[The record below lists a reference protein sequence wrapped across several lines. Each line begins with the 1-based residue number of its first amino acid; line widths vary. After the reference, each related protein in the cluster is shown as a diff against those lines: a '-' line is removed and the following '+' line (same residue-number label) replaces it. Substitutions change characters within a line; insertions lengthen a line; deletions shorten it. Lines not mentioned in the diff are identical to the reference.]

1 VSIVKASA
9 TVKPTSIPA
18 PKPFSYVK
26 ACDLPE
32 RPHKHRML
40 VEDLWVEC
48 GVGVVGG
55 PPKHYKTWVV
65 LDLAV
70 SVASG
75 TSCLGRFAVPQ
86 PGPVLIYAAEDQNH
100 AVRER
105 LAGLCESR
113 GIVLSDL
120 PVHVI
125 TEPALHLDCPVERAR
140 FRQTVLEVQPR
151 VIILDPLVRVYG
163 NVDEN
168 SAAEVSSFL
177 AYLRA
182 LQREMNVAVVVV
194 HHAKKSPASHQAAG
208 QSLRGSGDLYAWVDS
223 LLYLRKHKGQLEMAV
238 EHRSVPSRDPVP
250 IELVKTSPHPPHL
263 VVVERASND
272 DPVSH
277 DRSILSFL
285 TSGSQVKTTEEIR
298 KALGLR
304 KERVVGLLRQME
316 AAGRIRRDGRS
327 WRRTGGDGASRT
339 DGSVLPTVTGTASTE
354 FPSLP

>member
-1 VSIVKASA
+1 M
-9 TVKPTSIPA
+9 KPTSIPA

-32 RPHKHRML
+32 RPHEHRML

-75 TSCLGRFAVPQ
+75 TPCLGRFAVPQ
-86 PGPVLIYAAEDQNH
+86 PGPVLIYTAEDQAH
-100 AVRER
+100 DVRER

-113 GIVLSDL
+113 GIALSDL

-140 FRQTVLEVQPR
+140 FRETVIEVHPR

-177 AYLRA
+177 AYLRG

-194 HHAKKSPASHQAAG
+194 HHAKKTPARHQAAG

-223 LLYLRKHKGQLEMAV
+223 LLYLRMHKGQLEVAV
-238 EHRSVPSRDPVP
+238 EHRSAPSRDPVP
-250 IELVKTSPHPPHL
+250 IELIETSPLHL
-263 VVVERASND
+263 AVVGRARND
-272 DPVSH
+272 DPVSYE
-277 DRSILSFL
+277 RSILSFL
-285 TSGSQVKTTEEIR
+285 TSGSQPKTTEEIR

-304 KERVVGLLRQME
+304 KERVVGLLRQMG
-316 AAGRIRRDGRS
+316 AAGRIRREGRS
-327 WRRTGGDGASRT
+327 WRRTGGDGASRP
-339 DGSVLPTVTGTASTE
+339 DGSVAQTLAGTASTE
-354 FPSLP
+354 FPSQP